1 MTFSYIPQLIC
12 LLTGLIE
19 IHSEIMT
26 VSEVSVQAGR
36 SISIPCLYDPRYTN
50 HVKYLCKGR
59 TWNFC
64 KLVVT
69 TDQESSG
76 KYSISDDKYRRIFTV
91 TINDLTSGDTDLW
104 WCVVEIGGLD
114 IIDESAYFHLS
125 VTETTTTTAET
136 LPTTPQHSSLLTSA
150 ETHTAQPTNPTING
164 TGGDSLQAEH
174 KISTRTMILITSLT
188 LSLIVLLLVP
198 AAFFGWRMM
207 RRRHATPE
215 GAHIPADSQT
225 GSDPGVHYATV
236 VHNQHIAGQNKIE
249 PAEGSVIY
257 STLQIKMQ

>member
-1 MTFSYIPQLIC
+1 M
-12 LLTGLIE
+12 
-19 IHSEIMT
+19 SELK
-26 VSEVSVQAGR
+26 AD
-36 SISIPCLYDPRYTN
+36 SINWY
-50 HVKYLCKGR
+50 
-59 TWNFC
+59 FC
-64 KLVVT
+64 KRKNLQIPVH
-69 TDQESSG
+69 
-76 KYSISDDKYRRIFTV
+76 ISVHK
-91 TINDLTSGDTDLW
+91 LTSTTTSTTTTT
-104 WCVVEIGGLD
+104 
-114 IIDESAYFHLS
+114 SAM
-125 VTETTTTTAET
+125 TTTTTAET

-174 KISTRTMILITSLT
+174 KISTRAMILITSLT
-188 LSLIVLLLVP
+188 LSLFLLLLVP

-225 GSDPGVHYATV
+225 GSDPDVHYATV
-236 VHNQHIAGQNKIE
+236 VHNQHVAGQNKIE